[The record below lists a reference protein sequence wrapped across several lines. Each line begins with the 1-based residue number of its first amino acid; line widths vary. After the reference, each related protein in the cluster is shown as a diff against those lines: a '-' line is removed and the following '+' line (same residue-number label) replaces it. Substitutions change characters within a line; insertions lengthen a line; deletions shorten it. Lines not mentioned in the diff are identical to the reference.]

1 MARPILQLKASKE
14 EVAEPY
20 HADIPFNFTDND
32 PELATVCRDLVQSP
46 PAGPGNAI
54 VP

>member
-20 HADIPFNFTDND
+20 HADSPFNFTDND
-32 PELATVCRDLVQSP
+32 PEIWFNLRQPVLVVQ
-46 PAGPGNAI
+46 
-54 VP
+54 